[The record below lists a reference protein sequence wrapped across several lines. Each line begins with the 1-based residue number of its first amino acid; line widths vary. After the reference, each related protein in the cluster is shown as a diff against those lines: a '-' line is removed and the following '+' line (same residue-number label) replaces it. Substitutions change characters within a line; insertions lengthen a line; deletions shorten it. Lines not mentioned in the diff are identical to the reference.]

1 VNPAV
6 KPHIASVAVASPP
19 FAIGQAEAGEFLER
33 HYKDRLSPRMQAL
46 MRKVFAHPSIK
57 QRNFAVDGPW
67 SLLDENPDERIARFT
82 RCALDLSEEAARKA
96 LLEAG
101 LGVEDI
107 SALVVNTCTGYI
119 CPGISTYLIE
129 RLGLSPRTRAFDLVG
144 SGCGGAAPNI
154 QTSASMLKGPED
166 AVLSVS
172 VEICSATFQ
181 MDDDLS
187 LIVSNALFADGAA
200 AAVLCARPQG
210 FEVLDNSC
218 IYVPEQRE
226 AIRYVHK
233 GGQLHN
239 QLSTSLP
246 HMVKKAVS
254 RTVSDVLA
262 PRSLGVGDIRH
273 WALHTGG
280 EKILNYIRDE
290 LGLTEDQLGPARDIL
305 MRYGNMSSP
314 TALFVLREIM
324 EGGVEEGQWC
334 VMAVFGAGLSAHSLL
349 LRTAGPI

>member
-1 VNPAV
+1 MNLAV
-6 KPHIASVAVASPP
+6 KPYIASVAVASPP
-19 FAIGQAEAGEFLER
+19 FSIGQAEAGKFLEE

-57 QRNFAVDGPW
+57 RRSFAVDGPW
-67 SLLDENPDERIARFT
+67 SLLDEDPDDRIKRFT
-82 RCALDLSEEAARKA
+82 CWALDLSEEAALKA

-129 RLGLSPRTRAFDLVG
+129 RLDLSPRTRAFDLVG
-144 SGCGGAAPNI
+144 SGCSGAAPNI
-154 QTSASMLKGPED
+154 QTAASMLRGPDD

-181 MDDDLS
+181 MDDDLG
-187 LIVSNALFADGAA
+187 LVVSNALFADGAA
-200 AAVLCARPQG
+200 AAVLTAKPQG
-210 FEVLDNSC
+210 LEVIDSSC

-239 QLSTSLP
+239 QLSTALP

-254 RTVSDVLA
+254 RTVSDILA
-262 PRSLGVGDIRH
+262 PRSLGVVDIRH
-273 WALHTGG
+273 WALHSGG
-280 EKILNYIRDE
+280 EKILNCIRDE
-290 LGLTEDQLGPARDIL
+290 LGLSEEQLVPTRDIL

-324 EGGVEEGQWC
+324 EGGVEQGQWC

-349 LRTAGPI
+349 LRTADSP

>member
-1 VNPAV
+1 
-6 KPHIASVAVASPP
+6 
-19 FAIGQAEAGEFLER
+19 
-33 HYKDRLSPRMQAL
+33 MQAL

-57 QRNFAVDGPW
+57 RRSFAVDSPW
-67 SLLDENPDERIARFT
+67 SLLDEDPDDRIARFT
-82 RCALDLSEEAARKA
+82 RCAIDLSEEAAHKA
-96 LLEAG
+96 LLEAS

-129 RLGLSPRTRAFDLVG
+129 RMGLSPRTRAFDLVG
-144 SGCGGAAPNI
+144 SGCGGSAPNI
-154 QTSASMLKGPED
+154 QSAASMLRGPED
-166 AVLSVS
+166 AVLSIS

-181 MDDDLS
+181 MEDDLS
-187 LIVSNALFADGAA
+187 LVVSNALFADGAA

-210 FEVLDNSC
+210 FEIIDDSC

-233 GGQLHN
+233 GGQLYN

-254 RTVSDVLA
+254 STVSDILA
-262 PRSLGVGDIRH
+262 PRSLGVDDVKY

-280 EKILNYIRDE
+280 EKILNCIRDE
-290 LGLTEDQLGPARDIL
+290 LGLKEEQLVPTRDIL

-324 EGGVEEGQWC
+324 EDGVEQGQWC

-349 LRTAGPI
+349 LRAAGSQV